1 MLFRLM
7 ICRLVDESLQM
18 TKNVC
23 IAISV
28 NSCRYY
34 ELYYIHNGQI
44 ETVTIENFKENIFK
58 L

>member
-44 ETVTIENFKENIFK
+44 ETVRN
-58 L
+58 